1 MRARALTA
9 RRRQEYDRE
18 AVPRPAGSLGRMEP
32 FLYAGTAAVVLVL
45 VGIAARLWLAT
56 REVRGVHGAIVA
68 HREALDAARAARDAA
83 VADGDAQ
90 GASDAGDRVQAARR
104 AVNDAVR
111 EGEAL
116 RKRFPTSLYASRLPE
131 PRYEEAEGGTAE
143 PPRIVF

>member
-1 MRARALTA
+1 
-9 RRRQEYDRE
+9 
-18 AVPRPAGSLGRMEP
+18 MEP
-32 FLYAGTAAVVLVL
+32 LLLAGIVAVVLVL
-45 VGIAARLWLAT
+45 IGVAARLWLAT

-68 HREALDAARAARDAA
+68 HRDELEAARTVRDAA
-83 VADGDAQ
+83 VADGDAR
-90 GASDAGDRVQAARR
+90 GIADAGDRVQRARR

-131 PRYEEAEGGTAE
+131 PRYEDAEGGTAE